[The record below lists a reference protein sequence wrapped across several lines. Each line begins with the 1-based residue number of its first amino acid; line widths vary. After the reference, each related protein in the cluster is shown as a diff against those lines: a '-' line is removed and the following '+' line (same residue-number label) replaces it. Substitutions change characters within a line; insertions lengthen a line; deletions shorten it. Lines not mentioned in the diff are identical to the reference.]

1 MILIE
6 RVIGSRRDP
15 ELSDRLHHLEH
26 HGRVDV
32 LTLPPAELARR
43 RFRATSAAGQD
54 VAVALPRDEAL
65 YDGAVL
71 RLDDDGALVVR
82 VDTQHWLRLQPR
94 SIADALELGHHAGNL
109 HWRVRFGGE
118 AMLVALEAPADDYL
132 ERLGSLVTERR
143 VSASVLE
150 GSG

>member
-6 RVIGSRRDP
+6 RILGSRLAPD
-15 ELSDRLHHLEH
+15 LSDRLHHLEH

-32 LTLPPAELARR
+32 LTLPPMELSRR
-43 RFRATSAAGQD
+43 RFRATSAAGED
-54 VAVALPRDEAL
+54 VAVALPRDEVL
-65 YDGAVL
+65 FDGAVL
-71 RLDDDGALVVR
+71 KLDDDGALVVR

-94 SIADALELGHHAGNL
+94 SIADALELGHQAGNL

-118 AMLVALEAPADDYL
+118 AMLVALEAPADEYL

-150 GSG
+150 GAG

>member
-1 MILIE
+1 MVVIE
-6 RVIGSRRDP
+6 RVLGSRLDP
-15 ELSDRLHHLEH
+15 AFANRLHDLEH
-26 HGRVDV
+26 HGRVDT

-43 RFRATSAAGQD
+43 RFRATSAAGKD
-54 VAVALPRDEAL
+54 VAVALPRDELL

-71 RLDDDGALVVR
+71 KLDDDGALVVR

-132 ERLGSLVTERR
+132 ERLGSLVTEWR

-150 GSG
+150 G

>member
-6 RVIGSRRDP
+6 RVLGSRLDP
-15 ELSDRLHHLEH
+15 DLSHRLHHLEH

-43 RFRATSAAGQD
+43 RFRATSTAGEE
-54 VAVALPRDEAL
+54 VAIALPRDEAL

-118 AMLVALEAPADDYL
+118 ALLVALEAPAADYL
-132 ERLGSLVTERR
+132 ERLGPLVADRR
-143 VSASVLE
+143 VTASVLE
-150 GSG
+150 GDG

>member
-6 RVIGSRRDP
+6 RVLGSRLDP
-15 ELSDRLHHLEH
+15 ELSHRLHHLEH

-43 RFRATSAAGQD
+43 RFRATSAGGKD

-132 ERLGSLVTERR
+132 ERLGSLITERR

-150 GSG
+150 GGN

>member
-6 RVIGSRRDP
+6 SVLGSRLDP
-15 ELSDRLHHLEH
+15 ALADRLHHLEH

-32 LTLPPAELARR
+32 LTLPPGELARR
-43 RFRATSAAGQD
+43 RFRATSAGGKD
-54 VAVALPRDEAL
+54 VAVALSRDAAL

-150 GSG
+150 GGG

>member
-6 RVIGSRRDP
+6 RVLGSRLDP

-26 HGRVDV
+26 HGRVDI
-32 LTLPPAELARR
+32 LTLPQAELARR
-43 RFRATSAAGQD
+43 RFRATSGAGED

-71 RLDDDGALVVR
+71 RLDDEGALVVR

-150 GSG
+150 GGG